1 MKKGT
6 SRALAIVTSA
16 LAIVVIWIMFKPGKA
31 DDSSVEVAVQRG
43 GFIIRVTTTGELEAK
58 SSEKIYGP
66 SQSALR
72 DARIWQLKIDDIIPD
87 GTVVNEGDYVAQLD
101 RTELTNKI
109 KDQQLEIDQYENNFI
124 KTQLDTT
131 MDLMAARNEL
141 ANLKYALEEAQ
152 IAVDQSIYEPPATQR
167 QTRIELERAE
177 RAYHQAV
184 KNYRLRHEKAVAN
197 MTEVSNALRKRRSDL
212 DKLLALSMEFTV
224 KAPKSGMVVYQRD
237 WEGKRRGAGSTIST
251 WENVVATLPNLRE
264 MISKTYVNEVDISKV
279 RIGQIANIGVDAFPD
294 KQFTG
299 KVTEVANI
307 GEQLKNSNAKVF
319 EVKLIVNEFD
329 SILRP
334 AMTTKNVII
343 TDEISDAIF
352 IPLEALFTTDSIQYV
367 YTSGRRQQVI
377 AGRSNENEIIIL
389 AGLKEGDK
397 VRLNQPTRPE
407 NWRLSTLGRDV
418 IEKALAGTN

>member
-1 MKKGT
+1 MNKRLRGI
-6 SRALAIVTSA
+6 AIVAA
-16 LAIVVIWIMFKPGKA
+16 LILVGLLIWRMFRPSVS
-31 DDSSVEVAVQRG
+31 DDTIVEVAVQKG
-43 GFIIRVTTTGELEAK
+43 TFVISVTTTGELDAK

-87 GTVVNEGDYVAQLD
+87 GTVVDSGDYVAQLD

-177 RAYHQAV
+177 RAYNQAV

-212 DKLLALSMEFTV
+212 EKLMALGMEFTV
-224 KAPKSGMVVYQRD
+224 KAPKAGMVVYQRD

-279 RIGQIANIGVDAFPD
+279 RVGQNARIGVDAFPQ

-299 KVTEVANI
+299 RVTEVANI

-343 TDEISDAIF
+343 TEEIPDALY
-352 IPLEALFTTDSIQYV
+352 IPLEALFTADSIQFV

-377 AGRSNENEIIIL
+377 LGKANENEIIIL

-397 VRLNQPTRPE
+397 VRLSPPARPE
-407 NWRLSTLGRDV
+407 NWRLNTLSAEAIRNA
-418 IEKALAGTN
+418 KSGTN

>member
-1 MKKGT
+1 MKKRLRGI
-6 SRALAIVTSA
+6 AIVAA
-16 LAIVVIWIMFKPGKA
+16 LTLLGLLIWWVFRPGVS
-31 DDSSVEVAVQRG
+31 DDAVVEVAVQKG
-43 GFIIRVTTTGELEAK
+43 TFVISVTTTGELDAK

-87 GTVVNEGDYVAQLD
+87 GTVVDSGDYVAQLD

-177 RAYHQAV
+177 RAYNQAV

-212 DKLLALSMEFTV
+212 EKLMALGMEFTV
-224 KAPKSGMVVYQRD
+224 KAPKAGMVVYQRD

-279 RIGQIANIGVDAFPD
+279 RVGQNARIGVDAFPQ

-299 KVTEVANI
+299 RVTEVANI

-334 AMTTKNVII
+334 AMTTKNFII
-343 TDEISDAIF
+343 TEEIPNALY
-352 IPLEALFTTDSIQYV
+352 IPLEALFTADSIQFV

-377 AGRSNENEIIIL
+377 PWKANENEIIIL

-397 VRLNQPTRPE
+397 VRLSPPARPE
-407 NWRLSTLGRDV
+407 NWRLNTLSSEA
-418 IEKALAGTN
+418 IEKAKTGTN

>member
-1 MKKGT
+1 MKNRLTRLLTITAAAVVIVVGWFYLRPDSSDDAAVEVAAKKGT
-6 SRALAIVTSA
+6 FLI
-16 LAIVVIWIMFKPGKA
+16 
-31 DDSSVEVAVQRG
+31 SVA
-43 GFIIRVTTTGELEAK
+43 TTGELEAS

-72 DARIWQLKIDDIIPD
+72 DARIWQIKIDDIIAD
-87 GTVVNEGDYVAQLD
+87 GTLVDSGDYVAQLD

-109 KDQQLEIDQYENNFI
+109 KDQQLEIDQFENNYL

-177 RAYHQAV
+177 RAYNQAV
-184 KNYRLRHEKAVAN
+184 KNYRLRYEKAVAN

-212 DKLLALSMEFTV
+212 DKLLALSSEFTV
-224 KAPKSGMVVYQRD
+224 RAPKAGMVVYQRD

-264 MISKTYVNEVDISKV
+264 MVSKTYVNEVDISKV
-279 RIGQIANIGVDAFPD
+279 RVGQKALIGVDAFPE

-299 KVTEVANI
+299 KVVEVANM

-319 EVKLIVNEFD
+319 EVKLNVNEFD

-334 AMTTKNVII
+334 AMTTKNIII
-343 TDEISDAIF
+343 TEEIPDRVF
-352 IPLEALFTTDSIQYV
+352 IPLEALFVADSVQFV

-377 AGRSNENEIIIL
+377 AGKSNENEIIIL

-397 VRLNQPTRPE
+397 VRLNPPPRPE
-407 NWRLSTLGRDV
+407 SWRFVPLSPQE
-418 IEKALAGTN
+418 IEKAQSERN